1 MLSAAKISRQVVA
14 SDGLIR
20 SIMLDTNYT
29 DNWLMRNKPNKLI
42 KTEVRW
48 ILKPRICYVA
58 AKHELDPSY
67 PAKIDAFKKAFN
79 TLNEVWGLSETP
91 KVHIV
96 LQHLGE
102 YLDSAKETLWTC
114 SDENVEACHQFQE
127 SKISLMQRTNISKL
141 NFQNLSQWTIMHFYV
156 HQWNIPNFEHWIWI
170 YFVNMFLFL
179 FYLFRAIFLSS
190 CRHVSK
196 CSGPPEK
203 LICLLWHNFP

>member
-1 MLSAAKISRQVVA
+1 M
-14 SDGLIR
+14 
-20 SIMLDTNYT
+20 
-29 DNWLMRNKPNKLI
+29 WNKSNKLI
-42 KTEVRW
+42 KTGVRW

-79 TLNEVWGLSETP
+79 TLNEVWALSETP

-156 HQWNIPNFEHWIWI
+156 LTMEYEFTLTLCSCFFSI
-170 YFVNMFLFL
+170 YSKRY
-179 FYLFRAIFLSS
+179 FYPAAELS
-190 CRHVSK
+190 R
-196 CSGPPEK
+196 
-203 LICLLWHNFP
+203 NFPGRQQN

>member
-1 MLSAAKISRQVVA
+1 
-14 SDGLIR
+14 
-20 SIMLDTNYT
+20 
-29 DNWLMRNKPNKLI
+29 MRNKPNTLI

-67 PAKIDAFKKAFN
+67 PAKIDAFKKAFD

-127 SKISLMQRTNISKL
+127 SKISLMQRTNVPKL

-190 CRHVSK
+190 CRVVSK
-196 CSGPPEK
+196 FSGPPAK
-203 LICLLWHNFP
+203 LICLLCAKCF

>member
-1 MLSAAKISRQVVA
+1 MQ
-14 SDGLIR
+14 
-20 SIMLDTNYT
+20 
-29 DNWLMRNKPNKLI
+29 NKPNTLI
-42 KTEVRW
+42 KTEFRW

-67 PAKIDAFKKAFN
+67 PAKIDAFKKAFY

-156 HQWNIPNFEHWIWI
+156 HQWNIPNSEFRTL
-170 YFVNMFLFL
+170 NMNLLCQYVLVSFLFIPSD
-179 FYLFRAIFLSS
+179 IFIS
-190 CRHVSK
+190 CRVVSK
-196 CSGPPEK
+196 FSGPPAK
-203 LICLLWHNFP
+203 LICLLCARFLIIQEC

>member
-1 MLSAAKISRQVVA
+1 MCLSASLVDFLHALASSRQPNSRQLPSV
-14 SDGLIR
+14 
-20 SIMLDTNYT
+20 T

-127 SKISLMQRTNISKL
+127 SKISLMQRTN
-141 NFQNLSQWTIMHFYV
+141 
-156 HQWNIPNFEHWIWI
+156 
-170 YFVNMFLFL
+170 
-179 FYLFRAIFLSS
+179 
-190 CRHVSK
+190 VS
-196 CSGPPEK
+196 
-203 LICLLWHNFP
+203 